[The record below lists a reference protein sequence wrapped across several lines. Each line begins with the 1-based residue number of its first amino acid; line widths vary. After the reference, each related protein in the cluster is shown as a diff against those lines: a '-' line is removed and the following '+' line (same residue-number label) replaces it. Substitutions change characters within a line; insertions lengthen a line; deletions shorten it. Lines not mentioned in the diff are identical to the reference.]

1 MIPLTTDGIFP
12 GTRSGAVPKKY
23 KLGTHRTV
31 SPQETLS
38 RLGLY
43 STAAG
48 VTRIANVT
56 GLDIVG
62 IPVVMVTRPN
72 ARMLSVSQGKGTDL
86 VAAKVSGLMEAIETY
101 HAERIQA
108 PLRLASYAELAESN
122 NNVMDPTSLP
132 RPKTSAF
139 HPDLQIL
146 WIEGVDIMQEKCT
159 WVPYEMVHTNFVL
172 PPLGHGSFYASS
184 NGLAGGNHI
193 MEAMS
198 HAICEVVE
206 RDALTLWRFRGQ
218 RGQSQL
224 QINPETVHDPCCAE
238 IMEKYRK
245 AGLSL
250 AIWEM
255 TADVRIPSF
264 LCRVGDLKASTF
276 DVSFPAEGFGCHP
289 HRAIALVRAL
299 TEAAQSRLT
308 QIVGSRDDVLPE
320 SYRKLQQ
327 QDVSRFLNHGTAP
340 CPWQSFSAGPDFDAN
355 TFDEEVEHEMQM
367 LQEAGFHHAVVVSL
381 PSLFSVPVVRVI
393 IPRLENVLNEEND
406 VQNYIPA
413 DPVRLSMAS

>member
-1 MIPLTTDGIFP
+1 MIPPTLTGIFS
-12 GTRSGAVPKKY
+12 GTRSGPAAKKY
-23 KLGTHRTV
+23 CLGTHRTV
-31 SPQETLS
+31 SPQETLD
-38 RLGLY
+38 RLGLH
-43 STAAG
+43 STTAG

-86 VAAKVSGLMEAIETY
+86 VAAKASGLMEAIETY
-101 HAERIQA
+101 HGERIQA

-122 NNVMDPTSLP
+122 NVLDPALLP
-132 RPKTSAF
+132 RPRTSAF

-146 WIEGVDIMQEKCT
+146 WIEGVDIMQEKCI
-159 WVPYEMVHTNFVL
+159 WVPYEMVHTNFVS
-172 PPLGHGSFYASS
+172 PSLGHGSFYSSS

-206 RDALTLWRFRGQ
+206 RDAVSLWRFRAQGGQ
-218 RGQSQL
+218 FQL
-224 QINPETVHDPCCAE
+224 QINLETIYDPCCAE
-238 IMEKYRK
+238 MIEKYRK

-255 TADVRIPSF
+255 TADIRIPSF

-276 DVSFPAEGFGCHP
+276 DISFPAEGFGCHP
-289 HRAIALVRAL
+289 HRTIALVRAL

-320 SYRKLQQ
+320 SYRKLQL
-327 QDVSRFLNHGTAP
+327 QDVSCFLNHRAAP
-340 CPWQSFSAGPDFDAN
+340 GPSQSFSAGPHFDTN

-381 PSLFSVPVVRVI
+381 PSPFSVPVVRVI

-406 VQNYIPA
+406 IQNYIPA
-413 DPVRLSMAS
+413 DPIRLSMAS